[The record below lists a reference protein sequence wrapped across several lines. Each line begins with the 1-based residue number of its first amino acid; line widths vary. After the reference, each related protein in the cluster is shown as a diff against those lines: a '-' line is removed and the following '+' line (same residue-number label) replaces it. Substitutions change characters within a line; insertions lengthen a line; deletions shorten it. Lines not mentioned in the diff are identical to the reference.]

1 MADDPETKNELSEAK
16 EDLRDAKEDLRETLL
31 EINHQVEK
39 RVAGL
44 SPERPIRKH
53 PLRSACVAGALGFA
67 IGSDS
72 REAAMIGMLLLGA
85 ALILTR
91 NETVQSDGT
100 EPV

>member
-1 MADDPETKNELSEAK
+1 MADDPEIKNELN
-16 EDLRDAKEDLRETLL
+16 DAKADLRETLL
-31 EINHQVEK
+31 EINHHVEK

-44 SPERPIRKH
+44 SPERPIRRH

-67 IGSDS
+67 LGSDS
-72 REAAMIGMLLLGA
+72 REAAVIGIFLLGA

-91 NETVQSDGT
+91 NETNQSDGT

>member
-1 MADDPETKNELSEAK
+1 MADDPEIKDELNN
-16 EDLRDAKEDLRETLL
+16 AKEDLRETLL

-67 IGSDS
+67 MGSDS
-72 REAAMIGMLLLGA
+72 REAAVIGILLLGA
-85 ALILTR
+85 SLILTR
-91 NETVQSDGT
+91 NETIQSDGT
-100 EPV
+100 ETV

>member
-1 MADDPETKNELSEAK
+1 MVNDPEIKNELDDAK
-16 EDLRDAKEDLRETLL
+16 EDLRDTLH
-31 EINHQVEK
+31 EINHRVEQ

-44 SPERPIRKH
+44 SPDRPIRAH

-67 IGSDS
+67 LGTDS

-85 ALILTR
+85 ALFVTR
-91 NETVQSDGT
+91 NETNESSGI